1 MEARLQPGLTGRAE
15 LTVTDSETAA
25 HVGSG
30 GVTVLATPVMIGLM
44 EAAAVNAVD
53 HLLPKGT
60 LSVGTFVEVRHLA
73 PTPVGMRVTAR
84 AELTGVKGRTLTF
97 RVVALDDEEQVGEG
111 THRRAVVD
119 EVQFYERSRAKAGG
133 R

>member
-1 MEARLQPGLTGRAE
+1 MDTKLEPGLTGRAQ

-30 GVTVLATPVMIGLM
+30 GVEVLATPAMVRLM

-53 HLLPKGT
+53 HLLPEGMR
-60 LSVGTFVEVRHLA
+60 SVGTYLEVRHVA

-84 AELTGVKGRTLTF
+84 AELVDVRGRTLTF
-97 RVVALDDEEQVGEG
+97 RVVALDDREQVGEG
-111 THRRAVVD
+111 SHRRAVVD
-119 EVQFYERSRAKAGG
+119 EAQFYERVRAKAAGQ
-133 R
+133 

>member
-1 MEARLQPGLTGRAE
+1 VETKLEPGLTGRAQ

-30 GVTVLATPVMIGLM
+30 NVAVLATPVMIGLM

-53 HLLPKGT
+53 HLLPKGMR
-60 LSVGTFVEVRHLA
+60 SVGTYVEMRHLA

-84 AELTGVKGRTLTF
+84 AELVDVQGRTLTF
-97 RVVALDDEEQVGEG
+97 RVVALDDKERVGEG
-111 THRRAVVD
+111 SHRRAVID
-119 EVQFYERSRAKAGG
+119 EAQFYERLRAKAA
-133 R
+133 RH

>member
-1 MEARLQPGLTGRAE
+1 VDTKLEPGLTGRAQ

-30 GVTVLATPVMIGLM
+30 GVAALATPVMVGLM

-53 HLLPKGT
+53 HLLPDGMR
-60 LSVGTFVEVRHLA
+60 SVGTYVEVRHVA

-84 AELTGVKGRTLTF
+84 AELVDVRGRTLTF
-97 RVVALDDEEQVGEG
+97 RVVALDDREQVGEG
-111 THRRAVVD
+111 SHRRAVVD
-119 EVQFYERSRAKAGG
+119 EAQFYERVRAKAAGQ
-133 R
+133 